1 LPVRSMSDRM
11 PPDQVGEG
19 ERAARSWQANR
30 IKR

>member
-1 LPVRSMSDRM
+1 MSDRM

>member
-1 LPVRSMSDRM
+1 MSDRM

-30 IKR
+30 LKR